1 MFLGTFSPRLD
12 DKNRVILP
20 AKFRPAFESGI
31 VMTRGQERCVFAFAR
46 GEFERMVGDLA
57 SAPLTNRE
65 ARDYGRML
73 LAGAQDEVPDKQGRV
88 TVSPLLRT
96 YAGLERDLAVL
107 GLGNRLEIWDAATWE
122 QRQADGEQ
130 GFADLATEIIPGVL

>member
-20 AKFRPAFESGI
+20 AKFRSSFESGI

-46 GEFERMVGDLA
+46 AEFERMVGDLA

-88 TVSPLLRT
+88 TVSPLLRG

-122 QRQADGEQ
+122 QRQSEGEQ